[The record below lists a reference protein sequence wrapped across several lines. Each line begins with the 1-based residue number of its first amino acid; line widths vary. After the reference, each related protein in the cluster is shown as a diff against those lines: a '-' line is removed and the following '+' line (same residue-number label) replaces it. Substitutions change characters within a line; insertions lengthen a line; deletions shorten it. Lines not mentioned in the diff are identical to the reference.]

1 MENAASFKF
10 ETEKYELVKAD
21 DTKHVNKFRYSDG
34 ARFKEALKEAE
45 IKYDTFKA
53 VADFTKAYAESAV
66 QSAAEFAKA
75 TLKKDK
81 SLSAV
86 VVETPYARGGKI
98 SSVITREVSGTN
110 ALTGKPYKNSG
121 LAVKIKDSTVS
132 KSFIA
137 GIKEELTAA
146 LVK

>member
-21 DTKHVNKFRYSDG
+21 DTKHVNKFRY
-34 ARFKEALKEAE
+34 RFKEALKEAE

-81 SLSAV
+81 SLNAV

>member
-53 VADFTKAYAESAV
+53 VADFTKAYAESA
-66 QSAAEFAKA
+66 KA

-81 SLSAV
+81 SLNAV